1 MNMSLYQI
9 IKELEETLNQFE
21 VDEETGEVIF
31 DADKIEALNLAKEEK
46 IQNIGYVVLNLK
58 AEQTA
63 LQERKKELDKRIKS
77 ITCKLDRLNEYIK
90 NCLNGEPFKC
100 VDFEIKFSKSERVEI
115 NEEFFNNSFND
126 KYFTYKAP
134 EPNKVEI
141 KKSAKARCRNSR
153 CYIDTTYKYEL
164 EMRFLL
170 WEILMA
176 IFFVKE
182 QINYLEKQDKK
193 NLQANC
199 L

>member
-21 VDEETGEVIF
+21 VDEESGEVIMDF
-31 DADKIEALNLAKEEK
+31 DKIEALNLAKEEK

-77 ITCKLDRLNEYIK
+77 ITGRLDRLNEYIK

-115 NEEFFNNSFND
+115 APDFFQNEANKQYWKYKEPDAD
-126 KYFTYKAP
+126 KT
-134 EPNKVEI
+134 EI
-141 KKSAKARCRNSR
+141 KKALKQGV
-153 CYIDTTYKYEL
+153 
-164 EMRFLL
+164 
-170 WEILMA
+170 EIQGATLT
-176 IFFVKE
+176 
-182 QINYLEKQDKK
+182 QHINMSLK
-193 NLQANC
+193 
-199 L
+199 